1 MPIRLQRLVDTR
13 YRLRAILRMNARQA
27 KARHAAE
34 EAAFRVQIVALV
46 EAQKGVIGALA
57 RGLTAAQ
64 KDIEDLKQHMSDVES
79 GVLPGSET
87 VQ

>member
-1 MPIRLQRLVDTR
+1 
-13 YRLRAILRMNARQA
+13 MNARSA

-34 EAAFRVQIVALV
+34 EAEFRAGVMALV
-46 EAQKGVIGALA
+46 EAQKGIIGALVN
-57 RGLTAAQ
+57 GLTSAQ

>member
-1 MPIRLQRLVDTR
+1 
-13 YRLRAILRMNARQA
+13 MNARQA
-27 KARHAAE
+27 KARRAE
-34 EAAFRVQIVALV
+34 EDQRFRADVLALV
-46 EAQKGVIGALA
+46 DAQKGIIGALA

-87 VQ
+87 LQ